1 MRVHVRTVLDFIMIF
16 DSDKQVDWGNVD
28 VLQTVQ
34 GEYDK
39 ADFVN
44 V

>member
-1 MRVHVRTVLDFIMIF
+1 MIF